1 MNEKQQTQDTLL
13 ESSNHL
19 SIDLSQRPHSQDTS
33 SLHTN
38 SNDVC
43 QIEGDFSDVGV
54 DPNQTKNKLSDETV
68 TTLNVEETNDPPYT
82 IFEDWERYAITG
94 IASFLG
100 VYSSISIP
108 IYLPAL
114 PTLQE
119 DFNITTEQINLTV
132 VTYSIF
138 QGLGPAFWSPMADK
152 FGRRPIYIICILVYI
167 GACVGLALANSYGM
181 LLGMRALQA
190 SGMATTV
197 ALGSGVVGDMTLRKD
212 RGSFMGIF
220 TGITLVGGAVGPLI
234 GGGLTASLGWR
245 SIFWFLVISAGVSLV
260 LTVVFF
266 PETGRSIVGNGQVK
280 PRRAINQAPSMV
292 IRNALKPSQK
302 QIPFDQGERAL
313 LSPPKSTS
321 ILRTFRIVLYKD
333 VALILLPIGLHYTL
347 WFMVITAQSTLLMS
361 EYNFSALHVGI
372 SYLANGIGSVLG
384 SLLSG
389 RLMNY
394 FYRRETAKYRQTW
407 LETHGP
413 DVPPDM
419 SLFDIQSARLKP
431 AQYVSLVILC
441 SGIIF
446 GWTIQYKVHW
456 IVPISMT
463 LLLSLG
469 SVFYIT
475 IGQCLMVDLF
485 PDESSTA
492 SASVNVV
499 RCLLCASGL
508 AAVDK
513 MITALGS
520 GGAFTLMA
528 GIVLVSWIGI
538 FLEMK
543 HGQRWD
549 RERREKEGKNDEK
562 RLYL

>member
-1 MNEKQQTQDTLL
+1 MNEKHQTQDAL
-13 ESSNHL
+13 ESSNHP
-19 SIDLSQRPHSQDTS
+19 SIDLMDLPHSQDTS

-38 SNDVC
+38 SNEVC
-43 QIEGDFSDVGV
+43 QIEGGFLDVGV
-54 DPNQTKNKLSDETV
+54 DPNQKKNKELDETV
-68 TTLNVEETNDPPYT
+68 TAVNAEEPNDPPYT
-82 IFEDWERYAITG
+82 IFTTWERYAITA

-100 VYSSISIP
+100 LYSSVSIP

-114 PTLQE
+114 PTLKE

-190 SGMATTV
+190 TGMATTV

-212 RGSFMGIF
+212 RGTFMGIF
-220 TGITLVGGAVGPLI
+220 TGITLVGGAIGPII

-245 SIFWFLVISAGVSLV
+245 SIFWFLVISAGVSFV
-260 LTVVFF
+260 LTILLL
-266 PETGRSIVGNGQVK
+266 PETGRSIVGNGRIK
-280 PRRAINQAPSMV
+280 PHRAINQAPSMI
-292 IRNALKPSQK
+292 IRNKLKPNQK
-302 QIPFDQGERAL
+302 QIPFDQGEHAL
-313 LSPPKSTS
+313 LAPPKTTS
-321 ILRTFRIVLYKD
+321 FLRTYRIVLYKD
-333 VALILLPIGLHYTL
+333 VAAILLPIGLHYTL

-361 EYNFSALHVGI
+361 EYNFSALQVGI
-372 SYLANGIGSVLG
+372 SYLGNGIGSVLG
-384 SLLSG
+384 SLISG
-389 RLMNY
+389 NLMNY
-394 FYRRETAKYRQTW
+394 LYRRETAKYRQTW

-431 AQYVSLVILC
+431 AQYVSLVILF

-456 IVPISMT
+456 IVPVFVT
-463 LLLSLG
+463 LLLSFG
-469 SVFYIT
+469 SIFYIT

-492 SASVNVV
+492 SACLNVV

-508 AAVDK
+508 AVVDK
-513 MITALGS
+513 MISALGS

-528 GIVLVSWIGI
+528 GIVFLSWIGI

-549 RERREKEGKNDEK
+549 RERRAKEGKGNQK
-562 RLYL
+562 YL